1 MQITLPSTPRH
12 NNIPTDHGLFD
23 MGNCVFYCYGAVMQ
37 QGGTILPVADSGRII
52 TGFWWLFVI
61 VAVTSYSGNLVAF
74 LTFPT
79 IEYPISDLN
88 TLVEKVGM
96 TVTVSSFNLIPSSPR
111 GQTERLPG
119 DFLAGPSS
127 RIISKMLR
135 RRSSSILRSSL

>member
-1 MQITLPSTPRH
+1 
-12 NNIPTDHGLFD
+12 

-88 TLVEKVGM
+88 TLVEKVNRSLAL
-96 TVTVSSFNLIPSSPR
+96 SSFVLIVSSPR
-111 GQTERLPG
+111 GQTARPPG
-119 DFLAGPSS
+119 DFLAAPSS
-127 RIISKMLR
+127 RITSKMLK
-135 RRSSSILRSSL
+135 RRSSSISRSSL